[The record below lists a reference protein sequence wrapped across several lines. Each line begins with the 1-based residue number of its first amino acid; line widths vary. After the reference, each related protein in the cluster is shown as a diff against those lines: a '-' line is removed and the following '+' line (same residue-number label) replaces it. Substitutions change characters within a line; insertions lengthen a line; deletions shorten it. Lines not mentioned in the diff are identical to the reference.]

1 MVAAA
6 ATVEEGLEIVDA
18 TVLYLN
24 TLSSWLDAS
33 IPWSGIDVLPAV
45 DVRGSGREA
54 FRRFP
59 ASPSRA
65 AADLARAAG
74 AARRCAVPQAV
85 DEARRLHR
93 TRRGVATKCP
103 NSSS

>member
-45 DVRGSGREA
+45 DVRGSGREGV
-54 FRRFP
+54 P
-59 ASPSRA
+59 TISRES
-65 AADLARAAG
+65 LS
-74 AARRCAVPQAV
+74 RCCRP
-85 DEARRLHR
+85 R
-93 TRRGVATKCP
+93 
-103 NSSS
+103 SSG